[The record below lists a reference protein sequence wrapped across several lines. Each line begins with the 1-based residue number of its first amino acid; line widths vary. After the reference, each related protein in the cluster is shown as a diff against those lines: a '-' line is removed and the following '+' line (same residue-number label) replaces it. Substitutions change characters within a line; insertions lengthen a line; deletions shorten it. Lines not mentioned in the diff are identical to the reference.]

1 MTSLGAKLHIGIAG
15 CGIGGLSVATMLARD
30 GHRVT
35 VFERFAEPGPVGS
48 GLMLQPTGIAILQTL
63 GLAEQAIALGA
74 RIDRLHGIAGKRTV
88 LDVSYSALNDQAFG
102 VGIHRSALFDLLFSA
117 ARDSGVA
124 VVAGREVQSCTLERG
139 KRRFGFA
146 DGGSDGP
153 FDLAIDACGSRSPLV
168 AGQARPL
175 AYGALWT
182 EVDDRGGAAEART
195 LSQRYRRASRMAGL
209 LPIGVRTG
217 ETRAKVALFW
227 SVRDD
232 QIDQLYAH
240 GIEAWRTSWSDLW
253 PEAADYARTVDDL
266 SQLTF
271 ARYAHRTLRCPV
283 EPAFFHLGD
292 AWHSTSPQLGQ
303 GANTALLDAY
313 ALAHSLRRTGDIA
326 SALDQAWRSRRLHVL
341 LYQWMSLLLTGV
353 YQSDSRIVPLLRDWL
368 MGPLSH
374 LYPIDRLQAAMVAGT
389 IGGPLHRLGLT
400 GNSVP
405 AFTAVPPTV

>member
-1 MTSLGAKLHIGIAG
+1 MGTKLDIGIAG

-35 VFERFAEPGPVGS
+35 LFERFAEPGPVGS

-74 RIDRLHGIAGKRTV
+74 RIDRLHGTAGKRTV

-102 VGIHRSALFDLLFSA
+102 LGIHRSALFDILFRA
-117 ARDSGVA
+117 ARESAVT
-124 VVAGREVQSCTLERG
+124 VVAGREVQSCNLNRD
-139 KRRFGFA
+139 KRHFGFA

-153 FDLAIDACGSRSPLV
+153 FDLAVDACGCRSPLV

-175 AYGALWT
+175 PYGALWT
-182 EVDDRGGAAEART
+182 EVDDRSGAAAART
-195 LSQRYRRASRMAGL
+195 LSQRYRRASQMAGL

-217 ETRAKVALFW
+217 ETRPRVALFW
-227 SVRDD
+227 SIRDD
-232 QIDQLYAH
+232 QVEQLYAD
-240 GIEAWRTSWSDLW
+240 GIEAWRAKWSELW
-253 PEAADYARTVDDL
+253 PEAADYARTIDDL
-266 SQLTF
+266 SQLTL

-283 EPAFFHLGD
+283 EQALFHLGD

-313 ALAHSLRRTGDIA
+313 ALANALRSTGDIA
-326 SALDQAWRSRRLHVL
+326 SALDQTLRSRRLHVW

-374 LYPIDRLQAAMVAGT
+374 LYPLDRMQAAMVAGT

-400 GNSVP
+400 GNSVR